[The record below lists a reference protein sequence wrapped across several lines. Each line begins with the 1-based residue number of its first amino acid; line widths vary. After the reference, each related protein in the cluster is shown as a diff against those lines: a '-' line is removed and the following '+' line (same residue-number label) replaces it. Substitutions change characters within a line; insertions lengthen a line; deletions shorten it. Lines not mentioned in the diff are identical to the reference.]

1 MKNSYKTAKTVG
13 CLCLLILAA
22 PLAASATQGGGSL
35 ENGRAAYEISCAV
48 CHGAGG
54 KGDIPGVPDFTK
66 KGSSLSKSD
75 QELFQNILNGYQSP
89 GSFMEMPPKGGNQ
102 DLSEQDIRDI
112 ILYLRE
118 EFGKKP

>member
-1 MKNSYKTAKTVG
+1 MKNSHKTAKTVG

-22 PLAASATQGGGSL
+22 PLAASATQGGASL

-102 DLSEQDIRDI
+102 DLTEQDIRDI

>member
-1 MKNSYKTAKTVG
+1 MKNSCKTVKTAG

-22 PLAASATQGGGSL
+22 PLTAFSAEVGASL
-35 ENGRAAYEISCAV
+35 ENGRAAYEMSCAV

-66 KGSSLSKSD
+66 KGNSLSKSD